1 MSSDT
6 SSPAFG
12 QVLRYLEDELDFESG
27 MYNDAYLDRRITAR
41 MRRVGT
47 EDYDRYLSVLRDDEA
62 EQAALRES
70 LSINVTEFFRNEEVW
85 AELRPVLRHLASEGR
100 VDAWSAPCSDGREPY
115 SLSMLAMD
123 DRRIDADEVSI
134 RGTDIDRDAL
144 GRARRG
150 VYDASATVDI
160 ADELSPL
167 SDYESYVDRD
177 EDRFTVREPVRERV
191 RFEHHDL
198 IRDEPKSEFD
208 LVMCRNLLIYI
219 DSAYEQTVVETVL
232 DSLRP
237 GGVLVIGTTETLPR
251 SCRDGVETVAG
262 RHRIY
267 RKQ

>member
-6 SSPAFG
+6 STPEFRR
-12 QVLRYLEDELDFESG
+12 VLTYLEEELDFESG

-47 EDYDRYLSVLRDDEA
+47 DEYDRYLSVLRDDET

-70 LSINVTEFFRNEEVW
+70 LSINVTEFFRNADVW
-85 AELRPVLRHLASEGR
+85 AELRPVVRELTSEGR

-123 DRRIDADEVSI
+123 DRRIDADRLSI
-134 RGTDIDRDAL
+134 LGTDIDRDAL
-144 GRARRG
+144 ARARQG
-150 VYDASATVDI
+150 VYDASATENI
-160 ADELSPL
+160 AEELAPL
-167 SDYESYVDRD
+167 SGYESYVDRD
-177 EDRFTVREPVRERV
+177 EDRFTVREPVRDRV
-191 RFEHHDL
+191 RFDHHDL
-198 IRDEPKSEFD
+198 IRDEPRSGFD

-251 SCRDGVETVAG
+251 SCRDGVEVVAG